1 MRQGFVERLAQIE
14 TEARRLAR
22 SGNYS
27 SAISIELALLVQG
40 YREASKLFA
49 NPWTQCEIER
59 LCEQAIRARQCAS
72 VSDRRGL
79 LN

>member
-1 MRQGFVERLAQIE
+1 MRQGLVERLAQIE

-27 SAISIELALLVQG
+27 SAVSIELALLVQG

-49 NPWTQCEIER
+49 NPWTQSEIER
-59 LCEQAIRARQCAS
+59 LAS
-72 VSDRRGL
+72 RRFEPASAHRCPIDAAF
-79 LN
+79 